1 MSKKPE
7 KRKCNYPGCR
17 AWAMHDHERCRA
29 HRDIPRSFYD
39 SHYSDREIALIATFL
54 NDFSLDD
61 ELWMTRV
68 VNDRLLARLFEE
80 GINDEMLVKI
90 ASILFKGADRVAK
103 LLQTRRVLSG
113 EAAEG
118 FNVAFTRMLDEL
130 NQISGWNQKL

>member
-1 MSKKPE
+1 MPRNPQ
-7 KRKCNYPGCR
+7 KRKCSYPGCR
-17 AWAMHDHERCRA
+17 AWAMRGQEHCRA

-39 SHYSDREIALIATFL
+39 SHYSEREIALIATFL
-54 NDFSLDD
+54 NDVSLDD

-68 VNDRLLARLFEE
+68 VNDRLLARLFAE
-80 GINDEMLVKI
+80 GISDEMLLKI
-90 ASILFKGADRVAK
+90 AAILFKGADRVAK

-118 FNVAFTRMLDEL
+118 FSAAFTRMLDEL